1 MKKINR
7 TTVNRGIGDVTEEN
21 VKRVVDREASGRK
34 KAGKLDDSSIP
45 KLRLLARRIRLFF
58 RMLREG
64 ITDRYPLP
72 WQTIAAITFA
82 LLYFLNPF
90 DIVPDVLFPVGYL
103 DDAAVLTLVFYIIK
117 EDILE
122 YIQAVG
128 LDPQDFAADNATDD
142 EDDVVWIS

>member
-1 MKKINR
+1 MMKINR
-7 TTVNRGIGDVTEEN
+7 TTVNQGIGDVTEEN
-21 VKRVVDREASGRK
+21 VRRVVDRETSGRR
-34 KAGKLDDSSIP
+34 KADKLDDSGIP

-64 ITDRYPLP
+64 ITGRYPLP

-103 DDAAVLTLVFYIIK
+103 DDAAVLTMVFYIIK
-117 EDILE
+117 QDILE

-128 LDPQDFAADNATDD
+128 LDPLDLAVPCNR
-142 EDDVVWIS
+142 